1 MKVKQDRT
9 VSYEKQAVYY
19 DTIYQA
25 QGKDYKRESGQIYEV
40 IEKYKRSS
48 GNELLDVG
56 CGTGSHFE
64 FLRKWYSLEG
74 LDIDEHMLLVAKRR
88 YPDIDFHQ
96 GDMVNFSLG
105 RQFDAVTC
113 LFSAIGYAKTPDN
126 MYLAVKSLAN
136 HVKPGGVV
144 VVEPWFAPDQWKE
157 GRPSAV
163 FVDKP
168 DLKLA
173 RVNISERKG
182 NVSIL
187 NFHFLVAEQGKVEQF
202 TELHELGLF
211 TQEQYVQAFKNT
223 GLETIYDP
231 QGITGRGLYI
241 GVKP

>member
-1 MKVKQDRT
+1 MKVKQERT

-19 DTIYQA
+19 DAIYQA
-25 QGKDYKRESGQIYEV
+25 QGKDYKQESGQIYEV

-182 NVSIL
+182 NVSIV

-211 TQEQYVQAFKNT
+211 TQEQYMQAFKNT